1 MSTRTLPDSI
11 KGIWRE
17 IEKIQSIRV
26 SMEDRRKI
34 WFLAKVL
41 AELSGQNVDVVFR
54 RIKPRSTSD
63 LEAIYALYDKCS
75 GHGTEELGEDPLF
88 SEVFLNFKPKDYQLD
103 FLTNYARQQTVLW
116 TRQGG
121 KTTSIGVKLFK
132 RRVRRP
138 GSQATIT
145 GPGLRQAKLV
155 LEKLS
160 DVLSRMDPVA
170 YKAWVE
176 KVLRTTIRL
185 RNRSRL
191 KAFPFSLEKLRGETS
206 DDVDVEEAAFI
217 KECEELVQGTLTPQM
232 ATRWAGGAS
241 IILNSTPWGRGFYY
255 KTLNEPSVSKFWMPF
270 VADWRKAVEAGLITQ
285 EFIDLQRQ
293 QLDPDRFSREY
304 ECKFTE
310 DTGRWLSQELITACV
325 DSGIVEPWRF
335 EDSFEGLEFYMG
347 LDIGQ
352 EIDNA
357 ALSVVEKAG
366 ETRFLRYSHIFPLG
380 TRYDVIASHVKVL
393 SERWQSTVRI
403 FVDATNERALAEA
416 LRSQIEDAEVEGIA
430 FSLQSKQKHAS
441 FLKQLMGKRLFRF
454 YYDPD
459 VIADLAVE
467 QFEELPGK
475 SEEGEGNIRFFHAPG
490 THDDRFWS
498 ICLAVA
504 ASMEVEPEP
513 FLAVIPR

>member
-1 MSTRTLPDSI
+1 MSWRSMPGSVAGL
-11 KGIWRE
+11 WRE

-26 SMEDRRKI
+26 SMEDKRKI
-34 WFLAKVL
+34 WFLAKLL
-41 AELSGQNVDVVFR
+41 AELSGQNVDFVFR
-54 RIKPRSTSD
+54 KIKPRSESD
-63 LEAIYALYDKCS
+63 LGSIHALYIKCQ
-75 GHGTEELGEDPLF
+75 GHSVEELGEDPFF
-88 SEVFLNFKPKDYQLD
+88 SEVFLNFKPTDYQLP
-103 FLTNYARQQTVLW
+103 FLLSKDRQETILW

-160 DVLSRMDPVA
+160 DVLGKMDPVA

-232 ATRWAGGAS
+232 ATRWNLGAQ

-255 KTLNEPSVSKFWMPF
+255 KTLNDPSVSKFWTPF
-270 VADWRKAVEAGLITQ
+270 ITDWRQAVKAGLITQ

-325 DSGIVEPWRF
+325 DSSIVEPWRF
-335 EDSFEGLEFYMG
+335 EDTFDGLEFYMG
-347 LDIGQ
+347 LDVGQ
-352 EIDNA
+352 EVDNA
-357 ALSVVEKAG
+357 ALSVVEKVG

-380 TRYDVIASHVKVL
+380 TRYDVIASHAKVL
-393 SERWQSTVRI
+393 ADRWQSTVRF
-403 FVDATNERALAEA
+403 FVDATNERALAET
-416 LRSQIEDAEVEGIA
+416 LRSQIENVEVEGVA
-430 FSLQSKQKHAS
+430 LSLQSKQRYAS
-441 FLKQLMGKRLFRF
+441 FLKQLMGKKLFR
-454 YYDPD
+454 YYFDPE
-459 VIADLAVE
+459 VIADLAIE
-467 QFEELPGK
+467 QFEELLGK
-475 SEEGEGNIRFFHAPG
+475 SAEAEGNIRYFHAPG

-504 ASMEVEPEP
+504 ASMEVETEP
-513 FLAVIPR
+513 FLVVIPR